1 MMPCVGTLM
10 MASSTFPCTSAVDV
24 EVGGEVGVEVGVEVD
39 FVVGP
44 GIPVVGIIIIVIVV
58 VGIMTIIGLESDALF
73 RSLSAT
79 GCLGPSA
86 VGLEC

>member
-10 MASSTFPCTSAVDV
+10 MASATLPCTSAVDV
-24 EVGGEVGVEVGVEVD
+24 EVGVEVGVGVD

-79 GCLGPSA
+79 GCLGRSA
-86 VGLEC
+86 LGSEC